1 MTEFQRRV
9 AMTISGV
16 LISGFSVG
24 MFNFSGFGM
33 DPFQVF
39 AHGVWNL
46 TPLRYGVVYMFL
58 NLALLVVD
66 FLMDRHKVGIA
77 TFINLFLLGYIVE
90 FSSWLW
96 DTLLP
101 NPTLPVRAGF
111 LIMGVVILCFGSA
124 LYFTGDLGVSTSLV
138 IHEKK
143 GLDFRP
149 VRIAIDLL
157 CTAVGF
163 LLGATVGIGTIVT
176 AFFMGPLI
184 GFFNRKIAE
193 PLRYGRMETIVDS
206 KGKRRNT
213 DPVNFIQ
220 RESGALKKE
229 NRETGERPVRTRH
242 CN

>member
-1 MTEFQRRV
+1 
-9 AMTISGV
+9 MTISGA

-46 TPLRYGVVYMFL
+46 TPFRYGVVYMFL

-66 FLMDRHKVGIA
+66 FLIDRHKVGIA

-124 LYFTGDLGVSTSLV
+124 LYFTGNLGVSTYDAIALV

-193 PLRYGRMETIVDS
+193 PLRYGRTEAARRQKSSKTIIS
-206 KGKRRNT
+206 NT
-213 DPVNFIQ
+213 
-220 RESGALKKE
+220 K
-229 NRETGERPVRTRH
+229 
-242 CN
+242 